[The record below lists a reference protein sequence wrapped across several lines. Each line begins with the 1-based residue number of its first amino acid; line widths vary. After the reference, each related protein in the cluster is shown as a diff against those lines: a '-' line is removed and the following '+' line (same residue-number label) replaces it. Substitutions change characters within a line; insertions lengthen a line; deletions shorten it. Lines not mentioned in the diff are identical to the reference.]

1 MQNRAEM
8 SESMNE
14 REEQYSSKQIK
25 LGAIMA
31 YISIAV
37 NIVAGLVY
45 TPWMVRSIGQGDY
58 GLYTLSVSLISMFVL
73 DFGLGAA
80 VTRFLSKYNSDND
93 QESINNLL
101 GIVYKLFFVLD
112 IIISVVLVVVFF
124 LIEIIYQ
131 QLTLDEIIKLKVI
144 YIITASFSVIS
155 FPFTTLNGILAS
167 YEKFIYQK
175 GCDLLNRILNM
186 VLIIIALR
194 MGYGL
199 YTLVTINAVTGGIN
213 LLIKL
218 GIVKKITP
226 IKIHMKHKSRKM
238 LMEILGFSVWSMI
251 ITIAQRLIFNI
262 IPTILGAFSGSISI
276 AVFGAAST
284 LEGFVYTFSTGI
296 NDLFLPKV
304 SRIVLK
310 DDNQGLLTLM
320 IKVGRV
326 QFVIIGLLFT
336 GFLTIGRDF
345 INLWLGAG
353 FESAYLCTLLLILPS
368 LIELPQHI
376 AGLAVIAVNKVRSK
390 SLIFILTSVLNVV
403 LSIILTL
410 KIGVLGAAVSIS
422 AAYLLRTAAM
432 NVLYY
437 RQLNINIFMFFKEC
451 HIKMSL
457 AFILSIITG
466 FLLPKLIAV
475 NGWLT
480 LGIKGLFITTAYV
493 LFMWLFA
500 LNTYEKDLFF
510 SVGRILI
517 QKILNK

>member
-1 MQNRAEM
+1 
-8 SESMNE
+8 MNE
-14 REEQYSSKQIK
+14 SGEQYSSKQIK

-37 NIVAGLVY
+37 NIVAGLIY

-101 GIVYKLFFVLD
+101 GIVSKLFFVLD
-112 IIISVVLVVVFF
+112 IIISVVLVIVYF
-124 LIEIIYQ
+124 LIGSIYQ
-131 QLTLDEIIKLKVI
+131 QLTFEEIIKLKVI
-144 YIITASFSVIS
+144 YVITASFSVIS
-155 FPFTTLNGILAS
+155 FPFTTLNGILTS

-175 GCDLLNRILNM
+175 GCDLLNRMLNM
-186 VLIIIALR
+186 ALIILALS

-199 YTLVTINAVTGGIN
+199 YTLVTINAITGGIN
-213 LLIKL
+213 ILIKL
-218 GIVKKITP
+218 GIVRKITP
-226 IKIHMKHKSRKM
+226 VKIHLKHKSRKM
-238 LMEILGFSVWSMI
+238 LKEILGFSIWSMI

-310 DDNQGLLTLM
+310 DDNQSLLTLM

-326 QFVIIGLLFT
+326 QFVVIGLLFT
-336 GFLTIGRDF
+336 GFFTIGRDF
-345 INLWLGAG
+345 INLWLGGG
-353 FESAYLCTLLLILPS
+353 FESAYLCTLFLMLPS

-390 SLIFILTSVLNVV
+390 SFIFILTSLLNVV
-403 LSIILTL
+403 LSIFLTRQ
-410 KIGVLGAAVSIS
+410 IGVLGAAVSIS

-437 RQLNINIFMFFKEC
+437 KQLNLNIFTFFKEC
-451 HIKMSL
+451 HVKMSL
-457 AFILSIITG
+457 AFILSILTG
-466 FLLPKLIAV
+466 FLLPNLITV

-480 LGIKGLFITTAYV
+480 LGIKGLLITAVYIV
-493 LFMWLFA
+493 FMWFLA
-500 LNTYEKDLFF
+500 LNTYEKNLFF
-510 SVGRILI
+510 SAGRKLI
-517 QKILNK
+517 KKILKN

>member
-1 MQNRAEM
+1 
-8 SESMNE
+8 
-14 REEQYSSKQIK
+14 
-25 LGAIMA
+25 
-31 YISIAV
+31 
-37 NIVAGLVY
+37 
-45 TPWMVRSIGQGDY
+45 
-58 GLYTLSVSLISMFVL
+58 
-73 DFGLGAA
+73 
-80 VTRFLSKYNSDND
+80 
-93 QESINNLL
+93 
-101 GIVYKLFFVLD
+101 
-112 IIISVVLVVVFF
+112 
-124 LIEIIYQ
+124 
-131 QLTLDEIIKLKVI
+131 
-144 YIITASFSVIS
+144 
-155 FPFTTLNGILAS
+155 
-167 YEKFIYQK
+167 
-175 GCDLLNRILNM
+175 
-186 VLIIIALR
+186 
-194 MGYGL
+194 
-199 YTLVTINAVTGGIN
+199 
-213 LLIKL
+213 
-218 GIVKKITP
+218 
-226 IKIHMKHKSRKM
+226 MKHKSRKM

-457 AFILSIITG
+457 AFILSILTG

-510 SVGRILI
+510 SVGRRLI